1 MAASTSLMSE
11 VTVHV
16 GGHVTLLFSVNSK
29 QLLARN
35 QGSKGAGFC
44 LEDGVVSTVRILNE
58 GTDRVSVRTM
68 NGEVFAEGND
78 LYLELLKSFR
88 DVFNIESAVEIDVE
102 LELPISQGFGMSA
115 AGLLATSL
123 ALGELFD
130 RGDEGQLARLA
141 HRIERNISGGLG
153 DILGLWAGGCEL
165 RITPGSPPIPG
176 QAVGFS
182 ADAPALLV
190 WDPEGKKH
198 TSSYID
204 DPKWQVK
211 ISNAGEAA
219 VERLKKYDWNPSIW
233 NMLLSEAD
241 NFAMQSGLLEE
252 VERANLFSIVLDN
265 TDESL
270 SPHLCMLGTSL
281 IIVPTQ
287 LGTEADYSEIAAK
300 LRSYGL
306 GVRETRIQ

>member
-1 MAASTSLMSE
+1 MAASVGSMSE

-44 LEDGVVSTVRILNE
+44 LEDGVESTVRILDE
-58 GTDRVSVRTM
+58 ESDRITVRTM
-68 NGEVFAEGND
+68 DGELFADGND

-88 DVFNIESAVEIDVE
+88 EIFKIESPVEIAVK

-130 RGDEGQLARLA
+130 KGDEGQLARLA

-165 RITPGSPPIPG
+165 RIKPGSPPNPG
-176 QAVGFS
+176 QAIGFS
-182 ADAPALLV
+182 VDAPALLV
-190 WDPEGKKH
+190 WDQEGKKH

-204 DPKWQVK
+204 NAEWQVK
-211 ISNAGEAA
+211 ISRAGEAA
-219 VERLKKYDWNPSIW
+219 VERLKKYDWDSSIW
-233 NMLLSEAD
+233 NILLEEAD

-252 VERANLFSIVLDN
+252 VERANLFSMVLDITDN
-265 TDESL
+265 TL

-281 IIVPTQ
+281 IVVPTK
-287 LGTEADYSEIAAK
+287 LGQEPDYSEIITK
-300 LRSYGL
+300 LRSFGL

>member
-1 MAASTSLMSE
+1 MAVTIALMSE

-44 LEDGVVSTVRILNE
+44 LEDGVESTVRILNQGE
-58 GTDRVSVRTM
+58 DKVSVRTM
-68 NGEVFAEGND
+68 DGELFVEGNE
-78 LYLELLKSFR
+78 LYIELLKSFR
-88 DVFNIESAVEIDVE
+88 NVFKIQSSVEIDVK

-190 WDPEGKKH
+190 WDPDGKKH

-204 DPKWQVK
+204 DADWQVK
-211 ISNAGEAA
+211 ISNAGESA
-219 VERLKKYDWNPSIW
+219 VERLKKYSWDSSIW
-233 NMLLSEAD
+233 NMLLDEAD
-241 NFAMQSGLLEE
+241 KFAMQSGLLDE
-252 VERANLFSIVLDN
+252 VERANLFSTVIEN

-287 LGTEADYSEIAAK
+287 LGQEPDYSEIAAT
-300 LRSYGL
+300 LRSFGL